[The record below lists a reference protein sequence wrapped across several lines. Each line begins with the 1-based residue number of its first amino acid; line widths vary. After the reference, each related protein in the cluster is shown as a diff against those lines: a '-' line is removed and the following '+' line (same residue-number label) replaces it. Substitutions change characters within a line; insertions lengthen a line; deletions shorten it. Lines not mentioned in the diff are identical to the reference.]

1 MIMDGVS
8 AYLSKRAEDL
18 MLFKMPKN
26 NILMEEIFSFNP
38 QALEQIS
45 AVDISRY
52 TIGLAQFLIYFTS
65 QINASKVKLMQ
76 KKHLL
81 EKILNTSG
89 IKAKTKTEKLN
100 RLIEQNNKVK
110 QLVNDMEVLEYELK
124 LTENLEKYY
133 VELINAFKRELN
145 RREFEYKMTKMERY
159 L

>member
-1 MIMDGVS
+1 MNDIHT
-8 AYLSKRAEDL
+8 YLAKRAEDL

-26 NILMEEIFSFNP
+26 TTLMEEIFRFNP
-38 QALEQIS
+38 QALEQIA

-81 EKILNTSG
+81 EKILNTSD

-100 RLIEQNNKVK
+100 RLIEQDDKVK
-110 QLVNDMEVLEYELK
+110 QLVNDIEVLEYELK

-145 RREFEYKMTKMERY
+145 RREFEHKMTRTERR

>member
-1 MIMDGVS
+1 MTDVS
-8 AYLSKRAEDL
+8 TYLNKRAEDL

-26 NILMEEIFSFNP
+26 TTLMEEIFRFNP
-38 QALEQIS
+38 QALEQIA

-81 EKILNTSG
+81 EKILNTSD
-89 IKAKTKTEKLN
+89 IKAKTKVEKLN
-100 RLIEQNNKVK
+100 RLVVQDDKVK
-110 QLVNDMEVLEYELK
+110 QLVNDIEVLEYELK

-145 RREFEYKMTKMERY
+145 RREFEHKMIRTERR

>member
-1 MIMDGVS
+1 MDAIS
-8 AYLSKRAEDL
+8 TYLSKRAEDL

-45 AVDISRY
+45 SADISRY

-65 QINASKVKLMQ
+65 QTNASKVKLMQ

-81 EKILNTSG
+81 ERKLNMSEV
-89 IKAKTKTEKLN
+89 KAKAKAEKLIKLGEMDATVK
-100 RLIEQNNKVK
+100 RLVEDIEI
-110 QLVNDMEVLEYELK
+110 LEYELK

-145 RREFEYKMTKMERY
+145 RREFEYKLVKTERRI
-159 L
+159 